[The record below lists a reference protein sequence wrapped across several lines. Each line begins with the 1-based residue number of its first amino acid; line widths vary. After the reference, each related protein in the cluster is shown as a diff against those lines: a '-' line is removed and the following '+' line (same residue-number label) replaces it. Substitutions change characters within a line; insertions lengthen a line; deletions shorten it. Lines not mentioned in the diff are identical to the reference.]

1 MTSVCFNED
10 ASQVMSAGIDN
21 MVKVWDLRKN
31 AVVTEISG
39 HTDTVTGMMLSPDGS
54 NVLTNSMDGTV
65 RIFDIRPFCTGER
78 CLKVCGH
85 HPCPKDITLLSKR
98 FSPVTRTTL
107 RRICS
112 TAHGV
117 LMVAWLPLEARTG
130 GTLGKIHLG
139 P

>member
-1 MTSVCFNED
+1 MTAVCFNED

-65 RIFDIRPFCTGER
+65 RIFDIQPFCTGER
-78 CLKVCGH
+78 CLKVC
-85 HPCPKDITLLSKR
+85 DAIILFSKVNTNVKQS
-98 FSPVTRTTL
+98 FETR
-107 RRICS
+107 C
-112 TAHGV
+112 
-117 LMVAWLPLEARTG
+117 
-130 GTLGKIHLG
+130 
-139 P
+139 

>member
-1 MTSVCFNED
+1 MTAVCFNED

-65 RIFDIRPFCTGER
+65 RIFDIQPFCTGER
-78 CLKVCGH
+78 CLKVCDAIIIFT
-85 HPCPKDITLLSKR
+85 KMNTNVKQTQT
-98 FSPVTRTTL
+98 FETR
-107 RRICS
+107 C
-112 TAHGV
+112 
-117 LMVAWLPLEARTG
+117 
-130 GTLGKIHLG
+130 
-139 P
+139 

>member
-1 MTSVCFNED
+1 MTAVCFNED

-39 HTDTVTGMMLSPDGS
+39 HTDTVTGMELSPDGS

-78 CLKVCGH
+78 CLKVSGQYLCL
-85 HPCPKDITLLSKR
+85 KDITVFRKGFHRSHAQL
-98 FSPVTRTTL
+98 
-107 RRICS
+107 
-112 TAHGV
+112 
-117 LMVAWLPLEARTG
+117 
-130 GTLGKIHLG
+130 
-139 P
+139 